1 MDEIVVKANEDIIAR
16 ILKADAVG
24 EEYFCIEPDGTLLV
38 DLPIA
43 TEKVGRINLLNSDT
57 HIGSM
62 YYADSEE
69 EEVLRMKDSK
79 YKDAWILLEQYL
91 IKGME
96 VPGEILQTLY
106 ELVEMYYSDKESK
119 Q

>member
-38 DLPIA
+38 DLPIK

-62 YYADSEE
+62 YYADSEDE
-69 EEVLRMKDSK
+69 SDKDSK

-106 ELVEMYYSDKESK
+106 ELVEMYYSDKENK